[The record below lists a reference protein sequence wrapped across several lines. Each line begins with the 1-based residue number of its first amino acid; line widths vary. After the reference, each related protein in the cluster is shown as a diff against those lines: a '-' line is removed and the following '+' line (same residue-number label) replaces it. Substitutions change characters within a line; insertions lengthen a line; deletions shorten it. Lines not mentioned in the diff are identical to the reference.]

1 MLFLAFCSGSGKFK
15 EQTVRSNAV
24 LAVERTAANPRTF
37 ALACELITR
46 LRASTGHSDKDAVQ
60 FCGRTHLS
68 CGRTHLH
75 KTATFLLRASSSRAC
90 MRARNPYKDAV
101 LFCGRTHLCCG
112 RTHLRKNCH
121 IFFTYL
127 IFFIYLLFLPVF
139 YLLFLVFASLFL
151 ID

>member
-37 ALACELITR
+37 AFACELITR
-46 LRASTGHSDKDAVQ
+46 LRASTGPSDKDAVQ
-60 FCGRTHLS
+60 LCGRTHLS

-90 MRARNPYKDAV
+90 VRARNPYKDAV

-112 RTHLRKNCH
+112 RTHLRKTAT
-121 IFFTYL
+121 FF
-127 IFFIYLLFLPVF
+127 FFFF
-139 YLLFLVFASLFL
+139 YLFDFLYLFIVSACFLFAVSSFC
-151 ID
+151 

>member
-15 EQTVRSNAV
+15 EQTVRSNVV

-46 LRASTGHSDKDAVQ
+46 LRASTGTSDKDAVQ
-60 FCGRTHLS
+60 FCGRTHLI

-75 KTATFLLRASSSRAC
+75 KTATFFAACELIARLRASTEPLQRRRA
-90 MRARNPYKDAV
+90 
-101 LFCGRTHLCCG
+101 L
-112 RTHLRKNCH
+112 LRSNAPLLRSNALEKNCH
-121 IFFTYL
+121 IFFFFTYL

-139 YLLFLVFASLFL
+139 FICCF
-151 ID
+151 

>member
-46 LRASTGHSDKDAVQ
+46 LRASTGPSDKDAVQ

-90 MRARNPYKDAV
+90 VRARNPYKDAV

-112 RTHLRKNCH
+112 RTHLRKTAT
-121 IFFTYL
+121 FF
-127 IFFIYLLFLPVF
+127 FF
-139 YLLFLVFASLFL
+139 YLFDFLYLFIVSACFFLFAVSSFC
-151 ID
+151 

>member
-15 EQTVRSNAV
+15 EQTVRSNVV

-46 LRASTGHSDKDAVQ
+46 LRASTGTSDKDAVQ

-75 KTATFLLRASSSRAC
+75 KTATFFAACELIARLHASTEPLQRRSALLRSNA
-90 MRARNPYKDAV
+90 P
-101 LFCGRTHLCCG
+101 L
-112 RTHLRKNCH
+112 LRSNALEKKKLPH
-121 IFFTYL
+121 FF
-127 IFFIYLLFLPVF
+127 F
-139 YLLFLVFASLFL
+139 YLFDFLYLFIVSACFLFAVSSFC
-151 ID
+151 

>member
-46 LRASTGHSDKDAVQ
+46 LRASPGPSDKDAVQ

-90 MRARNPYKDAV
+90 VRARNPYKDAV

-121 IFFTYL
+121 IFF
-127 IFFIYLLFLPVF
+127 F
-139 YLLFLVFASLFL
+139 YLFDFLYLFIVSACFFLFAVSSFC
-151 ID
+151 

>member
-24 LAVERTAANPRTF
+24 LAVECTAANPRTF

-46 LRASTGHSDKDAVQ
+46 LRASTGPSDKDAVQ

-90 MRARNPYKDAV
+90 VRARNPYKDAV
-101 LFCGRTHLCCG
+101 LFCGRTHICCG

-139 YLLFLVFASLFL
+139 SSLLAVSSFC
-151 ID
+151 

>member
-46 LRASTGHSDKDAVQ
+46 LRASTGPSDKDAVQ
-60 FCGRTHLS
+60 FCGRTQLS

-90 MRARNPYKDAV
+90 VRARNPYKDAV

-112 RTHLRKNCH
+112 RTHLRKTATF
-121 IFFTYL
+121 FFTYL

>member
-46 LRASTGHSDKDAVQ
+46 LRASPGPSDKDAVQ
-60 FCGRTHLS
+60 LCGRTHLS
-68 CGRTHLH
+68 YGRTHLH

-90 MRARNPYKDAV
+90 VRARNPYKDAV

-112 RTHLRKNCH
+112 RTHLRKTAT
-121 IFFTYL
+121 F
-127 IFFIYLLFLPVF
+127 F
-139 YLLFLVFASLFL
+139 YLFDFLYLFIVSACFLFAVSSFC
-151 ID
+151 